1 MKLGLKKIAQSA
13 YVDMNGKDRDKDKD
27 KDNLRGSSLLLEIG

>member
-27 KDNLRGSSLLLEIG
+27 NLRGSSLLLEIG